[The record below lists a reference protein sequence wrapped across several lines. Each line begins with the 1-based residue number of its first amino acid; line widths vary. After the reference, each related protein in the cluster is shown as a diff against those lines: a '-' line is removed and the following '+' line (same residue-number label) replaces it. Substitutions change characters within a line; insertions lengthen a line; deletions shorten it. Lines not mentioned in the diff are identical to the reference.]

1 MPRLPRAAVLQRRL
15 AHADH
20 HPCSSLG
27 STSAGRH
34 QMSLTKYVNSR
45 FRIAAEYI
53 HSSKDNTNLSTWGAW
68 QYFTVRQ

>member
-1 MPRLPRAAVLQRRL
+1 M
-15 AHADH
+15 
-20 HPCSSLG
+20 
-27 STSAGRH
+27 T
-34 QMSLTKYVNSR
+34 LTKSVNSR